1 MNSFFNTSPL
11 IFLEKLKLIDRL
23 LPKLWDKIYITNAVV
38 QEVNDKGITDRFF
51 FQEYNIKNKVALMS
65 LPSSLHKG
73 EAESIIGAIE
83 TGINFIVLDEL
94 KARKKARS
102 MGVRTMGTMGVF
114 LYSVE
119 KKIMTAEEAIIN
131 LEKLRKKSFWVTDE
145 LFSEIIGKLE
155 ELRM

>member
-1 MNSFFNTSPL
+1 
-11 IFLEKLKLIDRL
+11 
-23 LPKLWDKIYITNAVV
+23 
-38 QEVNDKGITDRFF
+38 
-51 FQEYNIKNKVALMS
+51 MS

-94 KARKKARS
+94 KARKKARL

-119 KKIMTAEEAIIN
+119 KRIMTAEEAIIN
-131 LEKLRKKSFWVTDE
+131 LEKLRKKSFWGTDE